1 MAAKLALIDADLL
14 LKLLDKR
21 TDRPSPPTDPLLR
34 EMNTLDRTMEGTL
47 ANPALSDL
55 SKSQKMNSLLSR
67 HDNVTRQ
74 FQNRPPP
81 VVTVQEPGEPEEPE
95 EDLGQ
100 DQWYTKIVDS
110 VPPTLKQKAK
120 NLLDHMKGSEHVRW
134 DADGRVVVDDAP
146 LLNTNVLDLVHSVT
160 RKRSAASVPRGV
172 ENFLEALE
180 RINTPTELLPNANA
194 IREELL
200 KKRAQEVRRK
210 EAKASFE
217 VTPSRPQKRRKKSG
231 RSPGLDLSRWE
242 SSFGRR
248 K

>member
-100 DQWYTKIVDS
+100 DRWYAEIVTTHS
-110 VPPTLKQKAK
+110 QTEGEKFI
-120 NLLDHMKGSEHVRW
+120 GSH
-134 DADGRVVVDDAP
+134 
-146 LLNTNVLDLVHSVT
+146 
-160 RKRSAASVPRGV
+160 
-172 ENFLEALE
+172 E
-180 RINTPTELLPNANA
+180 RL
-194 IREELL
+194 
-200 KKRAQEVRRK
+200 
-210 EAKASFE
+210 
-217 VTPSRPQKRRKKSG
+217 
-231 RSPGLDLSRWE
+231 
-242 SSFGRR
+242 
-248 K
+248 